1 MANIITIDFET
12 FYSSEF
18 SLTKLSTEQYVRDDK
33 FETIGFAYK
42 LNDDRCVWVTGN
54 DAYIQKVLDTL
65 PWEDSLVLAH
75 NTMFDGAILS
85 WRYGVKP
92 KGWLDTMSMGRALH
106 GSDSSVSLKSMAER
120 YSVGKKGTEV
130 DNARGMGRELFSA
143 HHLAEYGEY
152 CRNDVQL
159 TCNIFQMMINA
170 GFPTS
175 ELRLIDL
182 TLGMFIHPVLRLDTQ
197 ALNAHLDDMV
207 AQKKAHLV
215 NALKAVGR
223 QDLAVKH
230 ILGDDGVQADVRKTL
245 MSNTQFATM
254 LKGLN
259 VEAPT
264 KISPTTGKLTLALA
278 KTDEGF
284 KALLEH
290 EDLRVQALCAARI
303 GTKSTL
309 EETRTQ
315 RFLDIAGRGLLP
327 IPLKYYAA
335 HTGRWGGTDS
345 VNLQNL
351 PSRGANAGK
360 LKKAIQAPEGYVF
373 IDSDSSQIEAR
384 TLAWEAGQDDLVEA
398 FAKGEDVYKIMASAI
413 YNKPSTDITAAERFV
428 GKTTILGCFGA
439 DTLVLTTRGWVP
451 IIHVQATDMVW
462 EGLRWVQ
469 HGGVVDRGE
478 KDVWTYKG
486 ISATSDHEILTEHGW
501 EAWSEVTTKTFLWQ
515 SARSVA
521 NLLSLSG
528 GHIKIQGVGTVG
540 GILFANV
547 HAGGSGL
554 YCGRILLKV
563 AVLGA
568 TLAPKLRRILNAI
581 GRMKAYAQMK
591 LHELDFSTVSHL
603 AFPGVTIP
611 TSKHTHTTVVAE
623 YTSTSRGELIGS
635 LFSGISSRWKGMT
648 PKILRW
654 TGLMWIGGTSRV
666 IFALWGVQPTWQIG
680 VALGTCKIGSP
691 PLKQRM
697 QTYDIAYS
705 GPRNRYTILSADG
718 PLVVHNCGYGMGGP
732 KFQAQLRTFG
742 TTIETG
748 EAAYIVGTYR
758 TTYPKI
764 PQLWREAHEALRCM
778 VKGMTMNLCR
788 DDLLTVDAQGILLP
802 NGLHIF
808 YNDLQEVVDADG
820 KKQFVYQTRKGA
832 NKIYGGKVV
841 ENFTQAI
848 ARCIIGDQMRKI
860 AKRYRVVLTVHDAIG
875 IVARHEEADEA
886 RDYVES
892 CMRWVPSWAQGL
904 PVNCESGMGA
914 SYGDC

>member
-1 MANIITIDFET
+1 MNIRVPP
-12 FYSSEF
+12 
-18 SLTKLSTEQYVRDDK
+18 SLTGAQVRQSFLDFFAERGHAIVPSASLIPADDPTLLFTNSGMVQFKDVFLNTGTRPYRRAADSQKSMRVAGKHNDLDDVGRDDTHHTF
-33 FETIGFAYK
+33 FEMLGNWSFGDYYKQDAIAWAWQLLTGVWGLPKDRLWATCFRDEQGIVPEDDEAAQCWLQQPGFDPQH
-42 LNDDRCVWVTGN
+42 L
-54 DAYIQKVLDTL
+54 L
-65 PWEDSLVLAH
+65 
-75 NTMFDGAILS
+75 FF
-85 WRYGVKP
+85 
-92 KGWLDTMSMGRALH
+92 GR
-106 GSDSSVSLKSMAER
+106 K
-120 YSVGKKGTEV
+120 
-130 DNARGMGRELFSA
+130 DNF
-143 HHLAEYGEY
+143 
-152 CRNDVQL
+152 
-159 TCNIFQMMINA
+159 
-170 GFPTS
+170 
-175 ELRLIDL
+175 
-182 TLGMFIHPVLRLDTQ
+182 MFIHPVLRLDTQ
-197 ALNAHLDDMV
+197 ALNAHLDDTV

-230 ILGDDGVQADVRKTL
+230 ILGDGGAQADVRKTL
-245 MSNTQFATM
+245 MSNAQFATM
-254 LKGLN
+254 LKGLD

-384 TLAWEAGQDDLVEA
+384 TLAWEAGQDDLVAA

-413 YNKPSTDITAAERFV
+413 YNKPSIDITAAERFV
-428 GKTTILGCFGA
+428 GKTTILGA
-439 DTLVLTTRGWVP
+439 
-451 IIHVQATDMVW
+451 
-462 EGLRWVQ
+462 
-469 HGGVVDRGE
+469 
-478 KDVWTYKG
+478 
-486 ISATSDHEILTEHGW
+486 
-501 EAWSEVTTKTFLWQ
+501 
-515 SARSVA
+515 
-521 NLLSLSG
+521 
-528 GHIKIQGVGTVG
+528 
-540 GILFANV
+540 
-547 HAGGSGL
+547 
-554 YCGRILLKV
+554 
-563 AVLGA
+563 
-568 TLAPKLRRILNAI
+568 
-581 GRMKAYAQMK
+581 
-591 LHELDFSTVSHL
+591 
-603 AFPGVTIP
+603 
-611 TSKHTHTTVVAE
+611 
-623 YTSTSRGELIGS
+623 
-635 LFSGISSRWKGMT
+635 
-648 PKILRW
+648 
-654 TGLMWIGGTSRV
+654 
-666 IFALWGVQPTWQIG
+666 
-680 VALGTCKIGSP
+680 
-691 PLKQRM
+691 
-697 QTYDIAYS
+697 
-705 GPRNRYTILSADG
+705 
-718 PLVVHNCGYGMGGP
+718 GYGMGGP

-748 EAAYIVGTYR
+748 EAAHIVSTYR

-788 DDLLTVDAQGILLP
+788 GDLLTVDAQGILLP

-808 YNDLQEVVDADG
+808 YNDLQEIVDTDG

-875 IVARHEEADEA
+875 IVARHEEAGEA

>member
-1 MANIITIDFET
+1 MANVITIDFET
-12 FYSSEF
+12 FYDQTY
-18 SLTKLSTEQYVRDDK
+18 SLTKISTEEYVRHDK

-54 DAYIQKVLDTL
+54 DAYIQEVLDTL

-120 YSVGKKGTEV
+120 YSVGEKGTEV
-130 DNARGMGRELFSA
+130 DNAKGLGRELFTPSG
-143 HHLAEYGEY
+143 LRGYGEY

-170 GFPTS
+170 GFPMS

-197 ALNAHLDDMV
+197 ALNAHLDDTV

-230 ILGDDGVQADVRKTL
+230 ILGDTEVQAEVRKTL
-245 MSNTQFATM
+245 MSNAQFATM

-259 VEAPT
+259 VKAPT

-384 TLAWEAGQDDLVEA
+384 TLAWEAGQDDLVAA

-413 YNKPSTDITAAERFV
+413 YNKPSIDITAAERFV
-428 GKTTILGCFGA
+428 GKTTILGA
-439 DTLVLTTRGWVP
+439 
-451 IIHVQATDMVW
+451 
-462 EGLRWVQ
+462 
-469 HGGVVDRGE
+469 
-478 KDVWTYKG
+478 
-486 ISATSDHEILTEHGW
+486 
-501 EAWSEVTTKTFLWQ
+501 
-515 SARSVA
+515 
-521 NLLSLSG
+521 
-528 GHIKIQGVGTVG
+528 
-540 GILFANV
+540 
-547 HAGGSGL
+547 
-554 YCGRILLKV
+554 
-563 AVLGA
+563 
-568 TLAPKLRRILNAI
+568 
-581 GRMKAYAQMK
+581 
-591 LHELDFSTVSHL
+591 
-603 AFPGVTIP
+603 
-611 TSKHTHTTVVAE
+611 
-623 YTSTSRGELIGS
+623 
-635 LFSGISSRWKGMT
+635 
-648 PKILRW
+648 
-654 TGLMWIGGTSRV
+654 
-666 IFALWGVQPTWQIG
+666 
-680 VALGTCKIGSP
+680 
-691 PLKQRM
+691 
-697 QTYDIAYS
+697 
-705 GPRNRYTILSADG
+705 
-718 PLVVHNCGYGMGGP
+718 GYGMGGP

-748 EAAYIVGTYR
+748 EAAHIVSTYR

-788 DDLLTVDAQGILLP
+788 GDLLTVDAQGILLP

-808 YNDLQEVVDADG
+808 YNDLQEIVDTDG

-860 AKRYRVVLTVHDAIG
+860 AQRYRVVLTVHDAIG